1 LHEGGE
7 VKFPM
12 TAFVKSS
19 DGRDQGAVWN
29 KQDFAWLKL
38 PKKWCYYSKYPV
50 IKFTNLCFFVMC
62 SLNQQKT
69 TTVLHVYVSAP
80 L

>member
-1 LHEGGE
+1 MYEGGE
-7 VKFPM
+7 VKFAM

-38 PKKWCYYSKYPV
+38 PKNGV
-50 IKFTNLCFFVMC
+50 IIPNIQSSSSQTCV
-62 SLNQQKT
+62 SL
-69 TTVLHVYVSAP
+69 
-80 L
+80 

>member
-1 LHEGGE
+1 MHEGGE

-19 DGRDQGAVWN
+19 DGRGQGAVWN

-38 PKKWCYYSKYPV
+38 PKNAV
-50 IKFTNLCFFVMC
+50 IIPNTQSSSSQTCV
-62 SLNQQKT
+62 SL
-69 TTVLHVYVSAP
+69 
-80 L
+80 